1 MDKHKIHIETLLPLY
16 IEGKVSDE
24 QRRQV
29 EAWIAESCE
38 HQAIF
43 DSELALYRDTDSL
56 FTMEDVDVERGLKA
70 VNSQLFRNRCIFIW
84 HVIERVAAIL
94 LIPMLLTILWQMN
107 ELKGAKNVNML
118 SIHTTSGMTTT
129 TTLPDGSVVTLNSN
143 SELTYPSKFTGKER
157 NLTLIGEAY
166 FSVTKD
172 AKHPFIVSTSDG
184 ASIKVYGTRFNVE
197 AYPREK
203 NTVATL
209 QEGSIAMMYKDRQ
222 KHDCERK
229 IVPGEK
235 ITYSSQKQNV
245 SVEKADVDVAI
256 SWVDDKLIFKS
267 TPIREV
273 LKTLSKRYAVDF
285 EVKNQRVYRNA
296 FTGIL
301 EKQRL
306 DRVLEILGLSSGI
319 QFRYKKN
326 ADVRNS
332 NQTIE
337 VY

>member
-1 MDKHKIHIETLLPLY
+1 MDKQNIHIEALLPLY
-16 IEGKVSDE
+16 IEGKASDE
-24 QRRQV
+24 QARLV
-29 EAWIAESCE
+29 EAWIAESGE
-38 HQAIF
+38 HQEILN
-43 DSELALYRDTDSL
+43 SELALYRDTDTL
-56 FTMEDVDVERGLKA
+56 FTMEDVDVEHGLKA
-70 VNSQLFRNRCIFIW
+70 VNNQLFKNRCIVVW
-84 HVIERVAAIL
+84 HMIERVAAIL
-94 LIPMLLTILWQMN
+94 LIPLLLTILWQMN
-107 ELKGAKNVNML
+107 LLKGAREVNML
-118 SIHTTSGMTTT
+118 SIHTNSGMTTT
-129 TTLPDGSVVTLNSN
+129 TTLPDGSVVTLNLN

-184 ASIKVYGTRFNVE
+184 ASIKVYGTKFNVE
-197 AYPREK
+197 AYPKEK
-203 NTVATL
+203 NTIATL
-209 QEGSIAMMYKDRQ
+209 QEGSIAMMYRDRQ
-222 KHDCERK
+222 ERDCERK
-229 IVPGEK
+229 IVPGER

-245 SVEKADVDVAI
+245 SVEKTDVDVAI
-256 SWVDDKLIFKS
+256 SWVDDKLIFRS
-267 TPIREV
+267 TPIRDV
-273 LKTLSKRYAVDF
+273 LKTLSKRYDVNF

-326 ADVRNS
+326 ADVRES